1 MDFDIRFYYQNKYIK
16 MDKLEEKII
25 EIIAKTLEVSVE
37 IIDQDMAI
45 GDIPEWNSLGHI
57 LIISAL
63 EKSFEIKF
71 DPESIMDMEDVTDI
85 IASIEERIKS

>member
-1 MDFDIRFYYQNKYIK
+1 
-16 MDKLEEKII
+16 MDKLEEKVI
-25 EIIAKTLEVSVE
+25 EIIANTLEVSVE
-37 IIDQDMAI
+37 VINQDMAI

-85 IASIEERIKS
+85 VDAIEERMKS